1 MFGASTR
8 AFSIRGSSE
17 CRTEAYTRPQA
28 KNPQGEVHEDFG
40 IISFDKARRRA
51 VLRQFHSEGFV
62 NQYTADL
69 SSDGVKLVFTSESIE
84 NIPSGW
90 RARETYAV
98 FSAEECDEIFEL
110 AEPGKE
116 FELYSRVRL
125 KRVP

>member
-1 MFGASTR
+1 M
-8 AFSIRGSSE
+8 
-17 CRTEAYTRPQA
+17 
-28 KNPQGEVHEDFG
+28 
-40 IISFDKARRRA
+40 
-51 VLRQFHSEGFV
+51 RQFHGEGFV

-69 SSDGVKLVFTSESIE
+69 SSDTAKLVFTSESIE

-98 FSAEECDEIFEL
+98 FSADEFEELFKL
-110 AEPGKE
+110 AQPGKD